1 MPIGGDFLVIGSG
14 IAGLRAAISLA
25 EAGRVVILTKANPQE
40 SNTGY
45 AQGGIAAAVGADDSP
60 ELHASDTM
68 AAGDGLCAPE
78 AVRALVDRFYDLMD
92 TLPEAAGIRAL
103 HPETLDESRNKLFW
117 FLSGWMGGPQL
128 YVERFGH
135 PRLRA
140 RHLPFPIG
148 ESERDQWLLCMDKAL
163 AQTGAS
169 AELVEMLKIPMYRVA
184 NAVKNREGPSI
195 AVGNPNIIAAG

>member
-1 MPIGGDFLVIGSG
+1 MTQTIYDSIGG
-14 IAGLRAAISLA
+14 
-25 EAGRVVILTKANPQE
+25 EQK
-40 SNTGY
+40 
-45 AQGGIAAAVGADDSP
+45 
-60 ELHASDTM
+60 
-68 AAGDGLCAPE
+68 
-78 AVRALVDRFYDLMD
+78 VRALVDRFYDLMD

-148 ESERDQWLLCMDKAL
+148 ESERDQWLLCMNKSLEENVRDPLMRQQLSRSL
-163 AQTGAS
+163 AQLADFMRNT
-169 AELVEMLKIPMYRVA
+169 AERPPV
-184 NAVKNREGPSI
+184 
-195 AVGNPNIIAAG
+195 